1 MKLGDFH
8 SVKLTASLPLKM
20 DGNFG
25 RRFFRLPTFGAF
37 DGLFFF
43 QGRTVGF
50 SEVHRGVIKL
60 WSHFLG
66 EIKLLL
72 QIYAGNFEEFP

>member
-1 MKLGDFH
+1 MGILEDDSLGFQLLGL
-8 SVKLTASLPLKM
+8 LTA
-20 DGNFG
+20 F
-25 RRFFRLPTFGAF
+25 
-37 DGLFFF
+37 FFF